1 MMTMMKVPPGVRD
14 VVFESR
20 FEAVTT
26 QVSEE
31 MMASPDTP
39 FPFGKVTVSRRLSRY
54 CHVSDGGPECGEC
67 PGRPP
72 APRGPEHHHHRDCGR
87 GGHSA
92 RQEGLVALCSVL
104 RGMILIHH
112 PVLLIV
118 DDDVTKCPPSC
129 SVC

>member
-67 PGRPP
+67 PGGPP
-72 APRGPEHHHHRDCGR
+72 PPRGPEHHHHRDRGC

-92 RQEGLVALCSVL
+92 RQGGLGHFVL
-104 RGMILIHH
+104 SAQGNDPYHH
-112 PVLLIV
+112 HFCLLMML
-118 DDDVTKCPPSC
+118 
-129 SVC
+129 

>member
-1 MMTMMKVPPGVRD
+1 MEVGEELARRGHQVTVISPHKYKKVMMMIMIKIMMMMMKVPPGVRD

-54 CHVSDGGPECGEC
+54 N
-67 PGRPP
+67 
-72 APRGPEHHHHRDCGR
+72 
-87 GGHSA
+87 
-92 RQEGLVALCSVL
+92 
-104 RGMILIHH
+104 
-112 PVLLIV
+112 
-118 DDDVTKCPPSC
+118 
-129 SVC
+129 

>member
-1 MMTMMKVPPGVRD
+1 MEVGEELARRGHQVTVISPHKYKKVKMMILMIVMMMMMMKVPPGVRD

-54 CHVSDGGPECGEC
+54 CHYTFSRV
-67 PGRPP
+67 RWW
-72 APRGPEHHHHRDCGR
+72 
-87 GGHSA
+87 
-92 RQEGLVALCSVL
+92 
-104 RGMILIHH
+104 
-112 PVLLIV
+112 
-118 DDDVTKCPPSC
+118 T
-129 SVC
+129 